1 MTVCGSIGMNEE
13 YQLWYKNPAKEWVEA
28 LPIGNGR
35 IGAMVFGGIPQERVQ
50 LNEESIWSGGFR
62 DRNNPEAK
70 TNLEQIRSLLK
81 AGNVSEAEELARF
94 SLSGLPE
101 FQRSYQTLGDLF
113 INFHGMDG
121 KHEEYTRLLNLENAV
136 SVVSYKIGGYSYERE
151 IFASVPADV
160 IVMRLSTTNPAGI
173 SFDARLV
180 RNRLCDHCGKID
192 GETVFFDGVSGSS
205 GILFYCMMTGAAK
218 NGKMNAMGEYLVFK
232 SVSEAYLYINAVTS
246 FRSQNPSADCLS
258 VLDAAKKSGYEH
270 ILKEHIADY
279 QEIER
284 RVSLKLTKDNEV
296 SCLPVNER
304 LELFQKDFSDI
315 KLIELYFRYGRY
327 LLISCSRPGTLPA
340 NLQGIWCNEFLP
352 PWDSKYTIN
361 INTQMNYWPAE
372 ICNLPE
378 CHLPL
383 FEHIKR
389 MYENGRHTA
398 DVMYGARGFVAHH
411 NTDIWGDTAPQDT
424 WIPAT
429 YWVMGAAWLCLHIWE
444 HYQYTLDKNFLQ
456 ENFYLLRDS
465 ALFFVDYLMEN
476 EHGQMIVSPT
486 VSPENT
492 YITPGGAYGCLCNG
506 CAMDSQILKELFE
519 ACIGAS
525 KILNEES
532 EFENEL
538 AALVKKLPPIFI
550 SKNGAIQEWMED
562 YEEAEPGHRHMSHLF
577 ALFPGT
583 QITVKDTP
591 DLAKAA
597 RRTLE
602 YRLSHGGGHTGWSR
616 AWIANFW
623 AKLGDSEKASE
634 NIDLLLANSTLPN
647 LFDNHPPFQIDGNFG
662 GTAAIANT
670 LLQSEPDSLRILP
683 ALPRKWR
690 DGEVKGLKAKGGLD
704 INIKWENGAL
714 VCVSII
720 SKNKYEGKVIYG
732 DTETIVNI
740 ASGEIVQ
747 LDSRLE
753 ITKEGYNG

>member
-1 MTVCGSIGMNEE
+1 MNKES
-13 YQLWYKNPAKEWVEA
+13 QVWYKSPAKEWVEA

-35 IGAMVFGGIPQERVQ
+35 LGAMVFGGITHERVQ
-50 LNEESIWSGGFR
+50 LNEDSLWSGGFR

-70 TNLEQIRSLLK
+70 ANLEQIRSLLK
-81 AGNVSEAEELARF
+81 AGKTSEAEELARF
-94 SLSGLPE
+94 SLTGLPE
-101 FQRSYQTLGDLF
+101 FQRSYQILGDLF
-113 INFHGMDG
+113 INFNGMDG
-121 KHEEYTRLLNLENAV
+121 EYEEYTRLLDLENAV
-136 SVVSYKIGGYSYERE
+136 SLVSFKIGGYGYERE
-151 IFASVPADV
+151 IFASAPADV

-173 SFDARLV
+173 SFDARIV
-180 RNRLCDHCGKID
+180 RNRLYDHSGKID
-192 GETVFFDGVSGSS
+192 GETVFFGGVSGGND
-205 GILFYCMMTGAAK
+205 GISFCCMMTGAVK
-218 NGKMNAMGEYLVFK
+218 NGEMNAMGEYLVFK
-232 SVSEAYLYINAVTS
+232 GASEAYLYINAITS
-246 FRSQNPSADCLS
+246 FRSSNPSVDCLS
-258 VLDAAKKSGYEH
+258 VLRTAKKSAYEQ

-279 QEIER
+279 QNIER
-284 RVSLKLTKDNEV
+284 RVSLKLKNDSEA
-296 SCLPVNER
+296 SRLPANER
-304 LELFQKDFSDI
+304 LELFKKDFSDI

-340 NLQGIWCNEFLP
+340 NLQGIWCNDFLP

-398 DVMYGARGFVAHH
+398 EAMYGARGFVAHH

-429 YWVMGAAWLCLHIWE
+429 YWVFGAAWLCLHIWE

-456 ENFYLLRDS
+456 EYFYLLRDS
-465 ALFFVDYLMEN
+465 ALFFVDYLLEN
-476 EHGQMIVSPT
+476 ERGQMIVSPT

-492 YITPGGAYGCLCNG
+492 YILSDGVSGCLCSG

-525 KILNEES
+525 RILNAEPEL
-532 EFENEL
+532 ENEL
-538 AALVKKLPPIFI
+538 AALVKKLPPISI
-550 SKNGAIQEWMED
+550 SKNGSIQEWVED
-562 YEEAEPGHRHMSHLF
+562 YGEAEPGHRHISHLF

-597 RRTLE
+597 RMTLE
-602 YRLSHGGGHTGWSR
+602 NRLSHGGGHTGWSR

-623 AKLGDSEKASE
+623 AKLGDSEKASQ

-662 GTAAIANT
+662 GTAAIVNM
-670 LLQSEPDSLRILP
+670 LLQSDPGSLTILP
-683 ALPRKWR
+683 ALPGKWR
-690 DGEVKGLKAKGGLD
+690 GGEVKGLRAKGGLEV
-704 INIKWENGAL
+704 NIEWENGAL
-714 VCVSII
+714 VCASLIG
-720 SKNKYEGKVIYG
+720 KLGYKGKVIYG
-732 DTETIVNI
+732 DSEITIDIAVGET
-740 ASGEIVQ
+740 VQ
-747 LDSRLE
+747 LDGRLK
-753 ITKEGYNG
+753 ITGR